1 VPSMVLPPGNRLQSL
16 GLPPLGLLVLSLL
29 ALTATACGSTQ
40 DQPARDV
47 AVRFYS
53 AVADHDGRV
62 ACGLLAPDTV
72 DELEQSARKPC
83 AQALFDEGLPTVRQP
98 EQVRA
103 YGTMAQVG
111 YDGETVFLTRFPDG
125 WRVMAAGC
133 TPAAAE
139 RYNCQV
145 KGG

>member
-1 VPSMVLPPGNRLQSL
+1 MVLPPRIRLL
-16 GLPPLGLLVLSLL
+16 TLGLLVL
-29 ALTATACGSTQ
+29 TASACGSTQ
-40 DQPARDV
+40 DQAARDV

-62 ACGLLAPDTV
+62 ACDLLAPESV
-72 DELEQSARKPC
+72 DELEQSAQKPC
-83 AQALFDEGLPTVRQP
+83 AEALFDEDLPAVGEP
-98 EQVRA
+98 EDVRA

-111 YDGETVFLTRFPDG
+111 YDGETVFLTRFPNG

-139 RYNCQV
+139 RYDCQV

>member
-1 VPSMVLPPGNRLQSL
+1 MVLLSRIRLL
-16 GLPPLGLLVLSLL
+16 PLGLLVL
-29 ALTATACGSTQ
+29 TASACGSTQ

-47 AVRFYS
+47 AVQFYS

-62 ACGLLAPDTV
+62 ACDLLAPDTV
-72 DELEQSARKPC
+72 HELEQASQKPC
-83 AQALFDEGLPTVRQP
+83 VEGLFDENLPAVREP
-98 EQVRA
+98 EEVRA
-103 YGTMAQVG
+103 YGTMAQVRYG
-111 YDGETVFLTRFPDG
+111 GETVFLARFPDG

-139 RYNCQV
+139 RYDCQV